1 MLRMSRLSNDD
12 WLALMEIAQRAI
24 ATAIFDGRILD
35 LPPCSSAL
43 SEPRGAFVTLYHAG
57 RLRGCVG
64 QVESPGPLAEVVAR
78 SAINAALH
86 DPRFSPVTT
95 EEVAALD
102 IELSVLSSLQ
112 PIAIDAI
119 VAGEH
124 GLMVV
129 RERNKG
135 LLLPKVATERQWSA
149 QRFLEETCV
158 KAGLPRDAWRDP
170 GTQVLSFTAEV
181 FSGARVHTIPNP

>member
-1 MLRMSRLSNDD
+1 MSLLSNDD

-24 ATAIFDGRILD
+24 ATAILDGRIFD
-35 LPPCSSAL
+35 LPAYSSAL
-43 SEPRGAFVTLYHAG
+43 GEPRGAFVTLYRSG

-78 SAINAALH
+78 SAMNAALY

-95 EEVAALD
+95 EEVATLD
-102 IELSVLSSLQ
+102 IELSVLSTLQ
-112 PIAIDAI
+112 PISAEAII
-119 VAGEH
+119 AGEH

-135 LLLPKVATERQWSA
+135 LLLPKVAAERQWSA

-170 GTQVLSFTAEV
+170 GTQVLGFTAEV
-181 FSGARVHTIPNP
+181 FSGARIQTIPNP